1 MVVLLFLVMV
11 ASAVGALVLGVV
23 GRRGVATAPLVAEVV
38 MLVAMLD
45 GHLPGLGIVPAPFW
59 ALLLG
64 CCAMGTAL
72 VERVRGSGRRPGVDH
87 LHALGMLLAAVFVVL
102 GSGDAHR
109 GAGHEHAVVL
119 LLPVVVAVV
128 VHAAAVVWS
137 VCGGRAPR
145 VESVRRLASLAS
157 VLAMGAMVAIH

>member
-1 MVVLLFLVMV
+1 MLLLVVLMV
-11 ASAVGALVLGVV
+11 SSAVMALVLGVV
-23 GRRGVATAPLVAEVV
+23 GRRGAATVPLVAEVV

-45 GHLPGLGIVPAPFW
+45 CHLPGLGIVPAPFW

-64 CCAMGTAL
+64 GCAMGTAL
-72 VERVRGSGRRPGVDH
+72 FERVRGSGRRPGVDH

-102 GSGDAHR
+102 GSGEAHR
-109 GAGHEHAVVL
+109 VAGHDHGVV

-145 VESVRRLASLAS
+145 VESVRRLSSLAS